1 MRATINFLK
10 HKSDIKAYERRLDLR
25 PQNWPL
31 KMLKISVKEGLKM
44 GFTTI
49 LERKIKRAKICLKR
63 HFLWKI
69 TLANKQ
75 TLYRSQI

>member
-31 KMLKISVKEGLKM
+31 KMLKISAKEGLKM

-49 LERKIKRAKICLKR
+49 LERKIKKGQNLPQKTVSMEN
-63 HFLWKI
+63 HFGK
-69 TLANKQ
+69 
-75 TLYRSQI
+75 